1 MSFFRGCWDHRHEA
15 DGLKSLE
22 AGRISRVAVVDIV
35 TVVAVS
41 EVAVAVL
48 ITSVG
53 GGRSNI

>member
-1 MSFFRGCWDHRHEA
+1 MKPIE
-15 DGLKSLE
+15 
-22 AGRISRVAVVDIV
+22 GRISRVAVVDIV

-41 EVAVAVL
+41 EVAVAVAVAVP